1 MLNLAQVNI
10 GSHYYW
16 YAERSRFCFVDPS
29 ILFTIE
35 YAMSLFV
42 YSSFL
47 VPPSGQK
54 TQLLLVSHQTC
65 IKKTTTVELVNR
77 VSLYLQNAEEKR
89 Q

>member
-1 MLNLAQVNI
+1 
-10 GSHYYW
+10 
-16 YAERSRFCFVDPS
+16 
-29 ILFTIE
+29 
-35 YAMSLFV
+35 MSLFV